1 VSRPTSSTDGV
12 EVANTLTKALRVA
25 GRPGKNDRGDALCGP
40 VGRRASASS
49 EYPIAIAVQ
58 PVLGRIER
66 AGEPMAAET
75 LLQVIELFPGPAL
88 VMRPDGEIVGI
99 NDRVERWLGL
109 GRDEL
114 HGRPLARLIADPP
127 DRVAGFLEGC
137 ARGDR
142 KLVGTL
148 TPTRGDGAGGPCRVE
163 GLSVRARHGTDGPPL
178 VVVHVLLSESGADRG
193 AAQGRAI
200 QALQEEARRKD
211 ESLAQL
217 AHDLRNPVA
226 AISGALDLARRAT
239 SREDVAWA
247 QDTMERQIGHLVRR
261 IDDLL
266 DLARGARENIEQK
279 RPQPDAAA
287 VPPGV
292 RAEPDAGSSP
302 SAAVGARVL
311 VVDDNVDSARGTA
324 RLLQLAGHDVR
335 VAHDGHQALA
345 VARDHRPQFV
355 ILDIVLPGVDGYEVA
370 RQLRGDPRLRDAVI
384 IAASGYSEDDYR
396 RPEEAGFDHHLVK
409 PIDYDAL
416 RAILGRPG

>member
-1 VSRPTSSTDGV
+1 MKPTETPGGPIETRVKTLLESRS
-12 EVANTLTKALRVA
+12 AA
-25 GRPGKNDRGDALCGP
+25 GLP
-40 VGRRASASS
+40 ASS
-49 EYPIAIAVQ
+49 DYPIAIAVQ
-58 PVLGRIER
+58 PIPGRIER

-88 VMRPDGEIVGI
+88 VMRPDGEIVGV
-99 NDRVERWLGL
+99 NDRAERWIGL
-109 GRDEL
+109 GGDDLR
-114 HGRPLARLIADPP
+114 GRPLARFLADPP
-127 DRVAGFLEGC
+127 ERVAGFLEDC

-142 KLVGTL
+142 KVVGAF
-148 TPTRGDGAGGPCRVE
+148 TPARGDGAGGPCRVE
-163 GLSVRARHGTDGPPL
+163 GISVRARHGMDGPPL
-178 VVVHVLLSESGADRG
+178 MVVHVLPGESGAAVV
-193 AAQGRAI
+193 AARECAPQAI
-200 QALQEEARRKD
+200 PEEARRKD
-211 ESLAQL
+211 ESLARL

-266 DLARGARENIEQK
+266 DLARGAREDIEPK
-279 RPQPDAAA
+279 RPQPDAAEVA
-287 VPPGV
+287 RDADDSPGS
-292 RAEPDAGSSP
+292 RAEPDAGSPP
-302 SAAVGARVL
+302 SNPVGARIL

-335 VAHDGHQALA
+335 VAYDGHQALA

-355 ILDIVLPGVDGYEVA
+355 ILDIVLPGMDGYEVA
-370 RQLRGDPRLRDAVI
+370 RQLRGDSRLRDTVI

-416 RAILGRPG
+416 RAILGRPTERPV